1 MKLLVLYLLLLAIIA
16 TQLNNAVMAATLTV
30 LASSSNNAHT
40 IKCEMQSTDY
50 TFVSYAAGESFVDA
64 EKNEKWNCNG
74 DDDILNDLAR
84 MCEISFSKHIVISG
98 DNTILF
104 SPHY

>member
-30 LASSSNNAHT
+30 LASSGNNAHT

-98 DNTILF
+98 DTTILF

>member
-1 MKLLVLYLLLLAIIA
+1 MRD
-16 TQLNNAVMAATLTV
+16 AVNGL
-30 LASSSNNAHT
+30 H
-40 IKCEMQSTDY
+40 IR
-50 TFVSYAAGESFVDA
+50 FFYAAGESFVNMEDT
-64 EKNEKWNCNG
+64 EELNCYG

-98 DNTILF
+98 DTTILF